1 MLEVYHGTTKEIAQ
15 KILRENFKI
24 IHKEVTNDLGNG
36 VYTYCPDE
44 ENIWDPQN
52 NARRYAIQYKNGKMQ
67 VLEVTISVSS
77 DVYYIDLDDE
87 EFKQKWN
94 QIRASLEQ
102 RANEIWKKYRRGNA
116 KKRDNIDGIILE
128 LAIKKGMFDET
139 PDFMVKCTYTSFIP
153 NTTSNFPNGRELVIR
168 NLDIIKKVAEV

>member
-52 NARRYAIQYKNGKMQ
+52 NARRYAIQYKNGKTQ

-77 DVYYIDLDDE
+77 DV
-87 EFKQKWN
+87 
-94 QIRASLEQ
+94 
-102 RANEIWKKYRRGNA
+102 
-116 KKRDNIDGIILE
+116 
-128 LAIKKGMFDET
+128 
-139 PDFMVKCTYTSFIP
+139 
-153 NTTSNFPNGRELVIR
+153 
-168 NLDIIKKVAEV
+168 

>member
-52 NARRYAIQYKNGKMQ
+52 NARRYAIQYKNGIKLGRPSNKEPM
-67 VLEVTISVSS
+67 
-77 DVYYIDLDDE
+77 
-87 EFKQKWN
+87 
-94 QIRASLEQ
+94 
-102 RANEIWKKYRRGNA
+102 KYG
-116 KKRDNIDGIILE
+116 KNIVEGMLRNVIILM
-128 LAIKKGMFDET
+128 G
-139 PDFMVKCTYTSFIP
+139 
-153 NTTSNFPNGRELVIR
+153 
-168 NLDIIKKVAEV
+168 